1 MKFSN
6 LSNKKMPEYKS
17 FTYIQETIS
26 KSLVEQLLI
35 KFDYVINYFA
45 IEKFAPRCA
54 DRNLNI
60 THQVV
65 KLIDLQRKTNKMLI

>member
-1 MKFSN
+1 
-6 LSNKKMPEYKS
+6 MPEYKS
-17 FTYIQETIS
+17 FTYVQKTIS

-45 IEKFAPRCA
+45 TEKFAPRCA

-60 THQVV
+60 TQQVV
-65 KLIDLQRKTNKMLI
+65 KVIDLQGKMNKMPDIIMNA